1 MYLLLVLRQPT
12 TVGFAGGREIYET
25 RRRLLLL
32 FPRVRGLSFQL
43 QDPRHRPRL
52 RGLVELLRVAASPHG
67 LAQTGGCHCVA
78 KATTE
83 KLGLPLLREEETAEQ
98 EREQETALRKTQQ
111 PRPPSAP
118 FAGWETCSKE
128 TL

>member
-43 QDPRHRPRL
+43 QDPRHRPHL
-52 RGLVELLRVAASPHG
+52 RGFRWSSSESPRLLG